1 MRPVFSVALLATL
14 LLAIGCNGNDSSTPT
29 QSPSNPGS
37 PDSTATASTKYRIA
51 VIPKGTSHDFW
62 LSVRHG
68 AETAAKELGNVEVI
82 WKGTQK
88 EGDKEGQIQIIDSFI
103 VQGVDGICLAPIDR
117 DAMVPVVTRARDRKI
132 PTIVFDS
139 GLSDTSAYVSYVATD
154 NYKGGVMAARR
165 MGKLLDGQGDVIML
179 RYQAGSQSTENRE
192 KGFLETL
199 TKEFPKIN
207 VLSQNQRATS
217 NINEAK
223 LKSNSMLLKFKSELE
238 GVFTV
243 CEPHNKGMLA
253 ALEDNK
259 LTSKVKFVAFDSSPR
274 MIEGLANDTVH
285 GVVLQDPVNMG
296 YVAVKTMV
304 AHLDGESVD
313 KRISTGEYV
322 ATAQNKDEPKIASVL
337 NPKKHAP

>member
-29 QSPSNPGS
+29 QSPSSPGS
-37 PDSTATASTKYRIA
+37 PGSTATASTQYRIA

-62 LSVRHG
+62 LSIRHG
-68 AETAAKELGNVEVI
+68 AETAAKEMGNVEVI

-88 EGDKEGQIQIIDSFI
+88 EGDKEGQIQILDSFI

-132 PTIVFDS
+132 PTVVFDS
-139 GLSDTSAYVSYVATD
+139 GLSDTTAYVSYVATD

-199 TKEFPKIN
+199 AKEFPNIN

-217 NINEAK
+217 NSNEAK
-223 LKSNSMLLKFKSELE
+223 LKSNSMLLKYKSELE

-296 YVAVKTMV
+296 YVAVKTMI
-304 AHLDGESVD
+304 AHLAGESVD

-322 ATAQNKDEPKIASVL
+322 ATAQNMDEPKIASVL

>member
-29 QSPSNPGS
+29 QSPSSPGS
-37 PDSTATASTKYRIA
+37 TDSTGTASTKYRIA

-88 EGDKEGQIQIIDSFI
+88 EGDKEGQIQILDSFI

-132 PTIVFDS
+132 PTVVFDS
-139 GLSDTSAYVSYVATD
+139 GLSDTTAYVSYVATD
-154 NYKGGVMAARR
+154 NYKGGVMAARQ

-199 TKEFPKIN
+199 AKEFPNIN

-217 NINEAK
+217 NSNEAK
-223 LKSNSMLLKFKSELE
+223 LKSNSMLLKYKSELE

-296 YVAVKTMV
+296 YIAVKTMI
-304 AHLDGESVD
+304 AHLNGESVD

-322 ATAQNKDEPKIASVL
+322 ATAQNMDEPKIASVL